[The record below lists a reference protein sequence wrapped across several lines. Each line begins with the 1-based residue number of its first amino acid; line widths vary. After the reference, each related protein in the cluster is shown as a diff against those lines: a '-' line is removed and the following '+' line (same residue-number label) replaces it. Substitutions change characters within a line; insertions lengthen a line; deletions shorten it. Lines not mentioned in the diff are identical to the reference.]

1 MPLYGAAGP
10 VESST
15 DTTYYDEE
23 ISLAPS
29 DSLRDPSSIG
39 DDDSLAMAVR
49 HAREASRREDNPTSA
64 AQVTSSQP
72 L

>member
-1 MPLYGAAGP
+1 M
-10 VESST
+10 ESST

-29 DSLRDPSSIG
+29 DSLRDPSSLG

-64 AQVTSSQP
+64 AQVTRSIP
-72 L
+72 P